1 MSRLTFTTTCLAC
14 FGVGVWLGTPY
25 RANLLLPELL
35 AAVILTICS
44 WRKAWVSCIGWG
56 TGILLATG
64 IGFCH
69 VATYRSRLPKLPE
82 HIRVSEHGTIVGSP
96 DNRDDENRLTIRTS
110 YQGVSVTI
118 LVHTPPFPKFA
129 FGDEVTLTG
138 TADRATRIED
148 FDYPLFL
155 ERQGVTHTMKRARI
169 SFVSKGKE
177 GITSTLYSIRSLLE
191 TRIANSIPEPE
202 ASLLNGILLGSR
214 QQLSEEL
221 VVQLRKTGTSH
232 VVAISGAN
240 ITIVVELLVL
250 LMPLYSRTS
259 QRNATILIGFALSIA
274 TGASASVVR
283 GSLAAALGAS
293 VRAAGRPRNSPNIVL
308 LPAVCMLIA
317 NPLYLRADPSFQ
329 LSLAAYSGI
338 IFLTP
343 LVQRV
348 FSLPLKYIP
357 EVLRATFTETSAA
370 TLATLPISIT
380 SFGNVSW
387 IGLIA
392 NPALLWMLPLITAFG
407 GAYLVFPNQVTTS
420 ILWILLHSFLSSI
433 RVFSKLPS

>member
-1 MSRLTFTTTCLAC
+1 M
-14 FGVGVWLGTPY
+14 
-25 RANLLLPELL
+25 
-35 AAVILTICS
+35 
-44 WRKAWVSCIGWG
+44 
-56 TGILLATG
+56 LLATG
-64 IGFCH
+64 TGFCH
-69 VATYRSRLPKLPE
+69 VATHRSKVPRLSD
-82 HIRVSEHGTIVGSP
+82 HVRISASGTVISSP
-96 DNRDDENRLTIRTS
+96 DNRDDESRLTVRTS
-110 YQGVSVTI
+110 YQGVSVI
-118 LVHTPPFPKFA
+118 VLVHVPPFPKYSY
-129 FGDEVTLTG
+129 GDEISLSG
-138 TADRATRIED
+138 TADKAVPIED

-155 ERQGVTHTMKRARI
+155 ERQGVTHTIKRAKV
-169 SFVSKGKE
+169 SFVRKGK
-177 GITSTLYSIRSLLE
+177 GGVTSALYHVRELLE
-191 TRIANSIPEPE
+191 TRVTNSIPEPE

-221 VVQLRKTGTSH
+221 VAQLRKTGTSH

-240 ITIVVELLVL
+240 VTIVVELLVL
-250 LMPLYSRTS
+250 LLPLYTRRS
-259 QRNATILIGFALSIA
+259 QRNATFLIGFALSVA

-293 VRAAGRPRNSPNIVL
+293 VKAAGRPRHSPNIVL
-308 LPAVCMLIA
+308 LPAVCMLLA

-338 IFLTP
+338 IFLSP
-343 LVQRV
+343 VVQRILR
-348 FSLPLKYIP
+348 LPLRYAP
-357 EVLRATFTETSAA
+357 GVLRATFTETTAA

-407 GAYLVFPNQVTTS
+407 GVYLILPNQITTS

-433 RVFSKLPS
+433 RVLSRLPS